1 MAGMAVYRT
10 PPGPGGRSGTDVVR
24 VVDPL
29 GLAIAW
35 VVPAL
40 GGACVG
46 FSVREDAGQTWRPM
60 LEGDGEGGDA
70 APGIEPLVRLD
81 DDTAVPA
88 RLSGMTWTMLERDP
102 TRVIT
107 TCVGCADRHT
117 VAVGCE
123 DGDLE
128 IALTGD
134 RFVGLRLTIPGAGE
148 HNLEE
153 GVEGRS
159 RSSAPFLYRLG
170 TSLVIESAGDLA
182 RVVAERQS
190 AVIDYVSHRA
200 RGFSTRASEDSKV
213 NP

>member
-159 RSSAPFLYRLG
+159 RACIPLPVAPPAQLDLEWLGEVSTTRGPVPADTQTWINSAHGKTL
-170 TSLVIESAGDLA
+170 LV
-182 RVVAERQS
+182 RM
-190 AVIDYVSHRA
+190 AVMS
-200 RGFSTRASEDSKV
+200 G
-213 NP
+213 